1 MLPDLES
8 LRCFLVA
15 ADKLNFRLAA
25 RTVGLSPA
33 AFGERIKRL
42 EEQLDV
48 TLFQRTTRRVQLTA
62 AAERLLPEAKVCLQ
76 QAHYCVS
83 RARAVDAPVEFAIT
97 IGTRFELGL
106 SWLTPALTDLEAAH
120 RERRIHLSF
129 GDTDE
134 LLARLRRDDIDCL
147 ITSARVTDAHLDYA
161 RLHEERYVFVA
172 APDLLDAQPLQ
183 RPADCRAHTLL
194 ELRADF
200 PLFRY
205 FLDMRPAKEEW
216 AFNHVQL
223 LGTIGPVRTRALEGA
238 GVAVLPE
245 YFVRPQIDRGELV
258 GILPRT
264 KLASDWFRLIWRRD
278 SVREGALRQLAEEL
292 LSHPLK

>member
-48 TLFQRTTRRVQLTA
+48 QLFRRTTRRVQLTA
-62 AAERLLPEAKVCLQ
+62 AAERLLPEAKICLQ
-76 QAHYCVS
+76 QAEHCVS
-83 RARAVDAPVEFAIT
+83 RARAVDAPVAFAIT

-134 LLARLRRDDIDCL
+134 LLVRLRRDDIDCL

-172 APDLLDAQPLQ
+172 APKLLGAHPLQ
-183 RPADCRAHTLL
+183 GPADCRAHTLL

-223 LGTIGPVRTRALEGA
+223 LGTIGPVRARALEGA
-238 GVAVLPE
+238 GVAVLPD

-258 GILPRT
+258 DIFPRT
-264 KLASDWFRLIWRRD
+264 KLTSDWFRLIWRRQ
-278 SVREGALRQLAEEL
+278 SVREAALRQLAAEL
-292 LSHPLK
+292 LLHPLK